1 MGDSFKWNQ
10 GNLADVISGLKEKKQ
25 KLVDEQQRLLELKGK
40 IGSIWRGNEYQK
52 AEDKINQTA
61 NALAKAIE
69 DVSQQIIYLEKKNNS
84 FSEIRSGL

>member
-10 GNLADVISGLKEKKQ
+10 GNLTDVISGLKEKRQ
-25 KLVDEQQRLLELKGK
+25 KLVDEQQRLIELKGK
-40 IGSIWRGNEYQK
+40 MGSIWRGNEYQR
-52 AEDKINQTA
+52 AEDRINQTS